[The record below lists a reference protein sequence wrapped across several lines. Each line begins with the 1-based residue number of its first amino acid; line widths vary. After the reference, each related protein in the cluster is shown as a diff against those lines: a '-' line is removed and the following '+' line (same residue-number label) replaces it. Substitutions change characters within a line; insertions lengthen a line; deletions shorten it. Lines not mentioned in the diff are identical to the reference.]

1 MYMQLSVQVS
11 KHDARDLE
19 RKLRKELFNK
29 WEEKVE
35 VMKRTKISVEKIT
48 EYLDYMEN
56 SYEGKTIKHT
66 ILY

>member
-1 MYMQLSVQVS
+1 MYTQLSVQVS

-48 EYLDYMEN
+48 EYLNYMEN

>member
-19 RKLRKELFNK
+19 RKLRKELFSK

-35 VMKRTKISVEKIT
+35 VMKSTKIPVEKIT
-48 EYLDYMEN
+48 EYLNYMEN

>member
-11 KHDARDLE
+11 KHDALDLE
-19 RKLRKELFNK
+19 RKLRGELFNK
-29 WEEKVE
+29 WEEKIE
-35 VMKRTKISVEKIT
+35 VMKSTKISVEKIDDF
-48 EYLDYMEN
+48 LDYMEN

>member
-35 VMKRTKISVEKIT
+35 VLKRTKIPVEKIT

>member
-19 RKLRKELFNK
+19 RKLRKELFSK

-35 VMKRTKISVEKIT
+35 VMKSTKIPVEEIA
-48 EYLDYMEN
+48 EYLNYMEN

>member
-19 RKLRKELFNK
+19 RKLRGELFNK

-35 VMKRTKISVEKIT
+35 VMKGTKIPVEKIT
-48 EYLDYMEN
+48 EYLNYMEN
-56 SYEGKTIKHT
+56 AYEGKTIKHT